1 MRSIAN
7 YLLSATLLILPG
19 ADMCCDE
26 ANEVVFTISRDVSF
40 TVNSGTGS
48 YSQNLPVDVT
58 DAVRAALDDEDLNPD
73 KVQRIYIESITYTVR
88 QNNSAANTA
97 ITFAVQVGPAGST
110 NPSNAQPLA
119 NAEGVSLDQIENNQQ
134 QPGLSNGGVQF
145 LNNVLNTTFVAQT
158 GRAAFTAFLDG
169 TAAPA
174 PPPNLSFIIDVTVTL
189 SGVAVQ
195 NYDCF
200 LEPDLSDLTGS
211 PQLD

>member
-1 MRSIAN
+1 MRSFAK
-7 YLLSATLLILPG
+7 YFFSFVCVILPG

-26 ANEVVFTISRDVSF
+26 ANEVVFTISRNVSF
-40 TVNSGTGS
+40 AVNSGTGS

-73 KVQRIYIESITYTVR
+73 KVQRIYIESITYAIR

-110 NPSNAQPLA
+110 NPVNAQPLA
-119 NAEGVSLDQIENNQQ
+119 NDEGVILDLIENNPQ
-134 QPGLSNGGVQF
+134 QPGLSNGGVQL

-169 TAAPA
+169 IAAPA

-200 LEPDLSDLTGS
+200 LEPDLSGLST
-211 PQLD
+211 LD

>member
-1 MRSIAN
+1 MRSFAKYFFSFVCI
-7 YLLSATLLILPG
+7 ILPG

-26 ANEVVFTISRDVSF
+26 ANEVVFTISRSVSF

-48 YSQNLPVDVT
+48 YSQNIPVDVT
-58 DAVRAALDDEDLNPD
+58 DAVSSALDDEDLNPD
-73 KVQRIYIESITYTVR
+73 KVQRIYIESITYAVR
-88 QNNSAANTA
+88 QNISAANTA
-97 ITFAVQVGPAGST
+97 ITFSVQVGPAGST
-110 NPSNAQPLA
+110 NPAGAQLLA
-119 NAEGVSLDQIENNQQ
+119 NAAGVSLDQIEGTQQ
-134 QPGLSNGGVQF
+134 QPELSSGGIQF

-174 PPPNLSFIIDVTVTL
+174 PLPNLSFIIDVTVTL

-200 LEPDLSDLTGS
+200 LEPDLSSLST
-211 PQLD
+211 LN